1 MFTAA
6 RVELP
11 IVAMERSMQ
20 ETLQVMLV
28 IMAPSILAVPGWPG
42 EQLAILV
49 LRFADGL
56 ASSKSQT
63 LSA

>member
-6 RVELP
+6 QIELP

-28 IMAPSILAVPGWPG
+28 IMAPSIIQSLGWSG
-42 EQLAILV
+42 EQPSDLKFAISDT
-49 LRFADGL
+49 AGN
-56 ASSKSQT
+56 S
-63 LSA
+63 

>member
-11 IVAMERSMQ
+11 LVAMERSMQ

-42 EQLAILV
+42 EQ
-49 LRFADGL
+49 
-56 ASSKSQT
+56 ASYFSFEIC
-63 LSA
+63 